1 MGWVSIPLAW
11 AWAGSLI
18 DRFDERMLAQLRNS
32 YRAIIIEVRAVAFM
46 GRGDK
51 TFTEIYGVAFPGIV
65 EIVPTV
71 YEVIIIIIIIIYHYT
86 YGAQRL

>member
-1 MGWVSIPLAW
+1 MGWVRIPLSW

-18 DRFDERMLAQLRNS
+18 DRFDERMLAELRNS
-32 YRAIIIEVRAVAFM
+32 YRTMIIEVRAVTFT
-46 GRGDK
+46 GRGDT

-65 EIVPTV
+65 EIDPTV
-71 YEVIIIIIIIIYHYT
+71 YEVIIIIIIIYHYT